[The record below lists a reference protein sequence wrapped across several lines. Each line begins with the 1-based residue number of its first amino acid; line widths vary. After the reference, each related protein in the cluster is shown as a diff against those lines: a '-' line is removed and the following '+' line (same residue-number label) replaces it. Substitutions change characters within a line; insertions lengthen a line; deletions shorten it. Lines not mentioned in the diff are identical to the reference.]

1 MLAVALSSLPVLVI
15 FVATPLRSVAPPP
28 DSKVDER
35 FFSGDRPVQN
45 VVNQAVVWASSLPL
59 VAPAV
64 AVIERGVLF
73 TVVGADDTVGDDS
86 DPPELGSV
94 MLGADEKPIDPSDI
108 PDMPEL
114 VESPDVSELVESPD
128 VPELVESPDIAELV
142 SDGSAELVSD
152 GSADKSVADVS
163 LELMLVFESAL
174 VVGVMLD
181 GVAVE
186 FDEHALVRTTSAAP
200 AESRTL
206 LFILNP
212 PE

>member
-73 TVVGADDTVGDDS
+73 AVVGADDTVGVDS

-108 PDMPEL
+108 PDVP
-114 VESPDVSELVESPD
+114 ELVESPD
-128 VPELVESPDIAELV
+128 VPELVESPDIAALV

-152 GSADKSVADVS
+152 GSADESVADVS